1 MRDVN
6 GYGWMH
12 WPTKLYLIILLLVND
27 EVSQLKKNHK
37 HIEDKLES
45 FITTSKKDVESMKT
59 SAKADL
65 ENLKKS
71 SKADID
77 TAIRNLPKQDLSQ
90 YTMNSQF
97 KTRYFIII
105 LGVF

>member
-1 MRDVN
+1 
-6 GYGWMH
+6 
-12 WPTKLYLIILLLVND
+12 
-27 EVSQLKKNHK
+27 
-37 HIEDKLES
+37 
-45 FITTSKKDVESMKT
+45 MKT

-90 YTMNSQF
+90 YTTNSQF